1 MICFSYGGGMK
12 YFFGMV
18 VIFCFFAAN
27 IPAQDPR
34 VDPAFRP
41 QSVPSGIHERF
52 QTVSVPGLRALSCA
66 GATTIQCGDVV
77 AGDTVGLPNT
87 QDVYGGVTG
96 TFSGSEQVYALTLSA
111 TTNIDIYLEDHPGR
125 GQYLFLLERG
135 QCNPNLVI
143 EGGVDDIHLDGA
155 IAGTYYLVVD
165 GRSPADNGPYTLRIV
180 CNTPVSPPDCDA
192 FYTVTNP
199 AAYSWYDALGGTLHT
214 LGDNVNTG
222 FLPLPFTFNYYG
234 TDYSSIAICSNGWA
248 SFVSDTSFA
257 YFNTTIPG
265 TTDPNA
271 MLAIQWDNLVTDQV
285 YTQTMGTAPNR
296 VFVMEWYQAYPC
308 CNATLPRNTFEIV
321 LFESTNEIL
330 FQYSTMASGVSSST
344 IGIEN
349 IDGTSGFQIYYN
361 QAPNLTNSAIKF
373 SPSGITFPDCATA
386 SNLYCNTTV
395 AGDTSAAGRSNRVLA
410 YSCGVDTYA
419 GNEQVYLLTL
429 TQPEV
434 IRFDLTDT
442 GSREMDLFVLSS
454 CSQCECLAGGREDVK
469 ASLRPGTYTIVV
481 DGFTPAD
488 DGPFTLTATCTSCV
502 DPDKHERWIICE
514 NPDDPSITPSTTSA
528 FTWYFDDCDYCRD
541 SGNPCFTSPCTFDM
555 YIVAECGA
563 EMHMPLWD
571 NESGDL
577 RIYDMMAE
585 QYVYLYAQST
595 GGWSAQGYEIAWQ
608 DCSGMNPNWNN
619 VTTDIWFY
627 GSPTLCGIYRAEFVN
642 WGGFIWE
649 LYSNCT
655 GTSSPG
661 FRIFDN
667 YCEALANYDPYPV
680 LSVESMTISG
690 TCPTYTV
697 DYAIS
702 NAGCSPATT
711 TVVVNSDLGGFAEH
725 EEANIQPGE
734 TRTGSITFS
743 VQSSGTGTIY
753 AYADL
758 YNEVQEC
765 QEAGD
770 TATACSISGGGPVAT
785 QSVTCNCVIP
795 QFSDVQ
801 LNDVCTGIQLTWSP
815 AVFGSGAGHYD
826 LYRSTVSFEDAL
838 LQPPIATLLTATS
851 YLNTGTVFGTTYYYV
866 VKAEDSQAAP
876 PGCSAGPHN
885 GLYTDV
891 NAGPITENVT
901 RPNAT
906 ASNTGPYCEG
916 ETIQLLASPDGM
928 SSYSWTGP
936 NGFTSTDQN
945 PTIPN
950 ATLAMAG
957 TYNLT
962 ITQYGCT
969 RSAKTEVF
977 IDTAPAVEAGPDED
991 ACLNDPAFAL
1001 SGQSPAGGV
1010 WSGPGVTDG
1019 ALGIFSPSVAG
1030 AGVHVITY
1038 AYSAPDGCT
1047 ISDTKNVTVYSLP
1060 EPTITGPAEMCPG
1073 ESVSLDAGAGYASYL
1088 WNPGGQTTRTVTV
1101 SPGSTTTYTVTVTDG
1116 NGCQGS
1122 DTHEVVVHSLPA
1134 ITAGNTGPY
1143 CVGETIQL
1151 SGSPDGMT
1159 SYAWVGPAGF
1169 TSSFQNPSIPNATT
1183 ARAGTY
1189 TLTVETS
1196 DGCTGSAQTT
1206 VTVHANPTP
1215 TITGPTETCEGQSV
1229 TLDAGAGYASYLWS
1243 PGGQTTRT
1251 ITVSPGSTTTYSVT
1265 VSDSNGCQGSDSH
1278 QVVVHA
1284 LPTASA
1290 SNTGP
1295 YCEGETIQLNGGPAG
1310 MASYG
1315 WTGPNGFT
1323 SALQNPTIP
1332 GATTAMA
1339 GTYTLTVQ
1347 TNDGCTDT
1355 AQTTVTVYANPTP
1368 TITGPTETC
1377 EGQSVTLDAGA
1388 GYAWY
1393 LWSPG
1398 GQTTR
1403 TITVSPGSTTTYN
1416 LTVTDGNGC
1425 QGIDTH
1431 TVAVLVLP
1439 AATASNGG
1447 PYCESETIQLN
1458 GGPAGMASY
1467 NWTGPDGFSS
1477 TQQNP
1482 AIPGATAAKAGT
1494 YTLTV
1499 QASNGC
1505 FGTAVTTVTVV
1516 PSMDIHVLPEGPET
1530 LCTGENADL
1539 TVRISGGS
1547 GRYGLQWTED
1557 GSDLSGEAG
1566 EAAWNEGG
1574 TGISDNDPVGT
1585 TFLLAGFESS
1595 PPVGDAF
1602 LDFNLAGSANLTSCV
1617 RIDLEAPGGAVYTLK
1632 NYGESN
1638 QSPYDV
1644 TTLYNA
1650 EGPGDYHVTVFEDSG
1665 CGSGTVDIVD
1675 LFMGI
1680 GSNLSRSYGTPQSH
1694 AYSCSVTDRGVVSG
1708 CEGEDTTPT
1717 EVSWVDITASA
1728 SNTGP
1733 YCESQTIQLSGGPA
1747 GMASYSW
1754 TGPNGFT
1761 SALQNPTIPGAT
1773 TAMAGTYTLTV
1784 QTNDGCTDTAQTTVT
1799 VYANPT
1805 PTITGP
1811 TETCEGQS
1819 VTLDAGAGYASYLWS
1834 PGGQT
1839 TRTIT
1844 VSPSST
1850 TTFSVTVSDSNGCQ
1864 GSDGHQV
1871 IVHALPTASASN
1883 TGPYCENQTIQLNGG
1898 PAGMAS
1904 YSWTGPNGFTS
1915 ALQNPTIPGATTAM
1929 AGTYT
1934 LTVQTNDGCTDTAQT
1949 TVTVY
1954 ANPTPTITGP
1964 TETCEGQSVTL
1975 DAGAGY
1981 ASYLWSPGGQTTRTI
1996 TVSPSSTTTFSVT
2009 VSDSNGC
2016 QGSDGHQVIV
2026 HALPTA
2032 SASNTGPYCENQTI
2046 QLNGGPAGMASY
2058 SWTGPNGFTSALQ
2071 NPTIPGATTAMA
2083 GTYTLTVQTNDGCT
2097 DTAQTTVTVYAN
2109 PTPTITGPTETCEGQ
2124 SVTLDAGAG
2133 YASYLWSPG
2142 GQTTR
2147 TITVSP
2153 SSTTTFSVTVSDSN
2167 GCQGSDG
2174 HQVIVHALP
2183 TASAS
2188 NTGPYC
2194 ENQTIQLNGGPAG
2207 MASYSW
2213 TGPNGFTSALQN
2225 PTIPGATTAM
2235 AGTYTLTVQTNDGCT
2250 DTAQT
2255 TVTVYANPTP
2265 TITGPTETCEGQSV
2279 TLDAGAGYASYL
2291 WSPGGQTTRTIT
2303 VSPSSTTTFSVT
2315 VSDSNGCQGSDSH
2328 QVIVHALPTASASNT
2343 GPYCESQTI
2352 QLNGGPAGMAS
2363 YSWTGP
2369 NGFTSALQNPTIPG
2383 ATTAMAGTYTLTVQT
2398 NDGCTD
2404 TAQTTVTVYANP
2416 TPTIT
2421 GPTET
2426 CEGQS
2431 VTLDAGAGYASY
2443 LWSPGGQTTR
2453 TITVSPSSTTT
2464 FSVTVSDSNG
2474 CQGSDSHQV
2483 IVHALPTASA
2493 SNTGPYCESQ
2503 TIQLNG
2509 GPAGMAS
2516 YSWTGP
2522 NGFTSALQNPTI
2534 PGATT
2539 AMAGTYTLT
2548 VETVDGCTDT
2558 AQTTVEVNLTA
2569 TATASNGGPYCE
2581 GETIQLNG
2589 GPAGMASYGWTGPG
2603 GFTSALQNPTIPNAT
2618 NAMAGTYTLTIQTN
2632 DGCTGSEQTTVTV
2645 HLNPTPTIT
2654 GPTETC
2660 EGQSVTLDAGA
2671 GYASYL
2677 WSPGGQTTRTITVSP
2692 SSTTTFSV
2700 TVSDSNGC
2708 QGSDSHQVIVHA
2720 LPTAS
2725 ASNTGPYCESQT
2737 IQLNGGPAGM
2747 ASYGWTGPGGFTSAL
2762 QNPTIPNATNA
2773 MAGTYTL
2780 TVETVDG
2787 CTDTAQTTVEVNL
2800 TATATA
2806 SNGGPYCEGETIQ
2819 LNGGPAGMASYG
2831 WTGPNGFT
2839 SALQNPTIPGATM
2852 AMAGTYTL
2860 TIQTNEGCTGSEQT
2874 SVTIYPAA
2882 VANASNGGPY
2892 CEGQTIELTGLPSGM
2907 AGYVWSGP
2915 DGFSSALQNPT
2926 ISNAT
2931 VTMAGAY
2938 TLTIQ
2943 TSDGCVSTA
2952 QTEVEVNLTATAAA
2966 SNGGPYCEGETI
2978 QLMGGPNGMASYTWS
2993 GPNGYSSLLQNP
3005 SILNATT
3012 AMTGTYTLTVQTT
3025 DGCTGS
3031 AQTLVTV
3038 VSQPLAEAGPDRS
3051 LTCTTLSVTL
3061 LGSAGGGSGSFSYNW
3076 VPSTGLDNPNLA
3088 QPACSQSGTYTLTVT
3103 DTVTGCTDS
3112 DTVVVSDD
3120 TTPPLVTAGPDKV
3133 LTCSVTAVILEGGAS
3148 GGSGSYSYSWA
3159 PVIGLSDP
3167 ASPQPT
3173 CNQPGTYTLTVT
3185 DNATG
3190 CVSSDSMTV
3199 TEVTLLPAASFSPL
3213 NQTVCVNTEVCWTST
3228 SLYADTYLWNF
3239 GTGTD
3244 FSSDPNPCFTYTE
3257 PGTYTVTLTVTN
3269 DCGVDVETGSI
3280 TIDPV
3285 PEASFNYTTQ
3295 SGTYCVGRAV
3305 NFTDTSTNTPIS
3317 WQWDFGDGATSTL
3330 QNPSHTYS
3338 IDGSFTVTL
3347 IACNVCGC
3355 SEPYT
3360 REITIIADCNTNC
3373 SANSHPIGCEGG
3385 TPVEVLGNTSTDTD
3399 NYNTS
3404 YYACKPDINYGGPN
3418 FTYRLNFD
3426 PGANFI
3432 ITLEETVPEPNGY
3445 ELDLILSSECNPPSC
3460 LAWGDTDLGFD
3471 DFTPENDRFFL
3482 IVDGRDGTSGPYKI
3496 TVTCL
3501 PPDQTGSCSGPS
3513 FSGITQALD
3522 NDPCGLG
3529 GVKVVWPAVVDWGT
3543 DKNGDACT
3551 GGTFEVL
3558 RAPVSSPASEI
3569 TVGSGLSGIEYVDIS
3584 AVRDEDY
3591 LYRVNAV
3598 NSCCAEPTRT
3608 GLTDVGTDKINAP
3621 PVFTGLVSAIDV
3633 DSPTGC
3639 AASGIALSWPSADF
3653 GDATGSYRILRSLV
3667 IEGTN
3672 PVVLEE
3678 SYTGTSYVDTT
3689 ATPNI
3694 MYYYRIEAVNECG
3707 IAEDG
3712 GGGTVPGIDLA
3723 GSPGAREP
3731 SPMDQEPAAE
3741 PFLLAKSGT
3750 DVTFSWEET
3759 GVTYNLYRGSL
3770 GALRSGYYDHSAISQ
3785 CNIVGNSITFN
3796 VGDGNYYYLITA
3808 SACAGGGESS
3818 YGRDGTSTERPT
3830 AADTTGI
3837 TCP

>member
-1229 TLDAGAGYASYLWS
+1229 TLDAGAGYASYL
-1243 PGGQTTRT
+1243 
-1251 ITVSPGSTTTYSVT
+1251 
-1265 VSDSNGCQGSDSH
+1265 
-1278 QVVVHA
+1278 
-1284 LPTASA
+1284 
-1290 SNTGP
+1290 
-1295 YCEGETIQLNGGPAG
+1295 
-1310 MASYG
+1310 
-1315 WTGPNGFT
+1315 
-1323 SALQNPTIP
+1323 
-1332 GATTAMA
+1332 
-1339 GTYTLTVQ
+1339 
-1347 TNDGCTDT
+1347 
-1355 AQTTVTVYANPTP
+1355 
-1368 TITGPTETC
+1368 
-1377 EGQSVTLDAGA
+1377 
-1388 GYAWY
+1388 
-1393 LWSPG
+1393 
-1398 GQTTR
+1398 
-1403 TITVSPGSTTTYN
+1403 
-1416 LTVTDGNGC
+1416 
-1425 QGIDTH
+1425 
-1431 TVAVLVLP
+1431 
-1439 AATASNGG
+1439 
-1447 PYCESETIQLN
+1447 
-1458 GGPAGMASY
+1458 
-1467 NWTGPDGFSS
+1467 
-1477 TQQNP
+1477 
-1482 AIPGATAAKAGT
+1482 
-1494 YTLTV
+1494 
-1499 QASNGC
+1499 
-1505 FGTAVTTVTVV
+1505 
-1516 PSMDIHVLPEGPET
+1516 
-1530 LCTGENADL
+1530 
-1539 TVRISGGS
+1539 
-1547 GRYGLQWTED
+1547 
-1557 GSDLSGEAG
+1557 
-1566 EAAWNEGG
+1566 
-1574 TGISDNDPVGT
+1574 
-1585 TFLLAGFESS
+1585 
-1595 PPVGDAF
+1595 
-1602 LDFNLAGSANLTSCV
+1602 
-1617 RIDLEAPGGAVYTLK
+1617 
-1632 NYGESN
+1632 
-1638 QSPYDV
+1638 
-1644 TTLYNA
+1644 
-1650 EGPGDYHVTVFEDSG
+1650 
-1665 CGSGTVDIVD
+1665 
-1675 LFMGI
+1675 
-1680 GSNLSRSYGTPQSH
+1680 
-1694 AYSCSVTDRGVVSG
+1694 
-1708 CEGEDTTPT
+1708 
-1717 EVSWVDITASA
+1717 
-1728 SNTGP
+1728 
-1733 YCESQTIQLSGGPA
+1733 
-1747 GMASYSW
+1747 
-1754 TGPNGFT
+1754 
-1761 SALQNPTIPGAT
+1761 
-1773 TAMAGTYTLTV
+1773 
-1784 QTNDGCTDTAQTTVT
+1784 
-1799 VYANPT
+1799 
-1805 PTITGP
+1805 
-1811 TETCEGQS
+1811 
-1819 VTLDAGAGYASYLWS
+1819 
-1834 PGGQT
+1834 
-1839 TRTIT
+1839 
-1844 VSPSST
+1844 
-1850 TTFSVTVSDSNGCQ
+1850 
-1864 GSDGHQV
+1864 
-1871 IVHALPTASASN
+1871 
-1883 TGPYCENQTIQLNGG
+1883 
-1898 PAGMAS
+1898 
-1904 YSWTGPNGFTS
+1904 
-1915 ALQNPTIPGATTAM
+1915 
-1929 AGTYT
+1929 
-1934 LTVQTNDGCTDTAQT
+1934 
-1949 TVTVY
+1949 
-1954 ANPTPTITGP
+1954 
-1964 TETCEGQSVTL
+1964 
-1975 DAGAGY
+1975 
-1981 ASYLWSPGGQTTRTI
+1981 
-1996 TVSPSSTTTFSVT
+1996 
-2009 VSDSNGC
+2009 
-2016 QGSDGHQVIV
+2016 
-2026 HALPTA
+2026 
-2032 SASNTGPYCENQTI
+2032 
-2046 QLNGGPAGMASY
+2046 
-2058 SWTGPNGFTSALQ
+2058 
-2071 NPTIPGATTAMA
+2071 
-2083 GTYTLTVQTNDGCT
+2083 
-2097 DTAQTTVTVYAN
+2097 
-2109 PTPTITGPTETCEGQ
+2109 
-2124 SVTLDAGAG
+2124 
-2133 YASYLWSPG
+2133 
-2142 GQTTR
+2142 
-2147 TITVSP
+2147 
-2153 SSTTTFSVTVSDSN
+2153 
-2167 GCQGSDG
+2167 
-2174 HQVIVHALP
+2174 
-2183 TASAS
+2183 
-2188 NTGPYC
+2188 
-2194 ENQTIQLNGGPAG
+2194 
-2207 MASYSW
+2207 
-2213 TGPNGFTSALQN
+2213 
-2225 PTIPGATTAM
+2225 
-2235 AGTYTLTVQTNDGCT
+2235 
-2250 DTAQT
+2250 
-2255 TVTVYANPTP
+2255 
-2265 TITGPTETCEGQSV
+2265 
-2279 TLDAGAGYASYL
+2279 
-2291 WSPGGQTTRTIT
+2291 
-2303 VSPSSTTTFSVT
+2303 
-2315 VSDSNGCQGSDSH
+2315 
-2328 QVIVHALPTASASNT
+2328 
-2343 GPYCESQTI
+2343 
-2352 QLNGGPAGMAS
+2352 
-2363 YSWTGP
+2363 
-2369 NGFTSALQNPTIPG
+2369 
-2383 ATTAMAGTYTLTVQT
+2383 
-2398 NDGCTD
+2398 
-2404 TAQTTVTVYANP
+2404 
-2416 TPTIT
+2416 
-2421 GPTET
+2421 
-2426 CEGQS
+2426 
-2431 VTLDAGAGYASY
+2431 
-2443 LWSPGGQTTR
+2443 
-2453 TITVSPSSTTT
+2453 
-2464 FSVTVSDSNG
+2464 
-2474 CQGSDSHQV
+2474 
-2483 IVHALPTASA
+2483 
-2493 SNTGPYCESQ
+2493 
-2503 TIQLNG
+2503 
-2509 GPAGMAS
+2509 
-2516 YSWTGP
+2516 
-2522 NGFTSALQNPTI
+2522 
-2534 PGATT
+2534 
-2539 AMAGTYTLT
+2539 
-2548 VETVDGCTDT
+2548 
-2558 AQTTVEVNLTA
+2558 
-2569 TATASNGGPYCE
+2569 
-2581 GETIQLNG
+2581 
-2589 GPAGMASYGWTGPG
+2589 
-2603 GFTSALQNPTIPNAT
+2603 
-2618 NAMAGTYTLTIQTN
+2618 
-2632 DGCTGSEQTTVTV
+2632 
-2645 HLNPTPTIT
+2645 
-2654 GPTETC
+2654 
-2660 EGQSVTLDAGA
+2660 
-2671 GYASYL
+2671 
-2677 WSPGGQTTRTITVSP
+2677 
-2692 SSTTTFSV
+2692 
-2700 TVSDSNGC
+2700 
-2708 QGSDSHQVIVHA
+2708 
-2720 LPTAS
+2720 
-2725 ASNTGPYCESQT
+2725 
-2737 IQLNGGPAGM
+2737 
-2747 ASYGWTGPGGFTSAL
+2747 
-2762 QNPTIPNATNA
+2762 
-2773 MAGTYTL
+2773 
-2780 TVETVDG
+2780 
-2787 CTDTAQTTVEVNL
+2787 
-2800 TATATA
+2800 
-2806 SNGGPYCEGETIQ
+2806 
-2819 LNGGPAGMASYG
+2819 
-2831 WTGPNGFT
+2831 
-2839 SALQNPTIPGATM
+2839 
-2852 AMAGTYTL
+2852 
-2860 TIQTNEGCTGSEQT
+2860 
-2874 SVTIYPAA
+2874 
-2882 VANASNGGPY
+2882 
-2892 CEGQTIELTGLPSGM
+2892 
-2907 AGYVWSGP
+2907 
-2915 DGFSSALQNPT
+2915 
-2926 ISNAT
+2926 
-2931 VTMAGAY
+2931 
-2938 TLTIQ
+2938 
-2943 TSDGCVSTA
+2943 
-2952 QTEVEVNLTATAAA
+2952 
-2966 SNGGPYCEGETI
+2966 
-2978 QLMGGPNGMASYTWS
+2978 
-2993 GPNGYSSLLQNP
+2993 
-3005 SILNATT
+3005 
-3012 AMTGTYTLTVQTT
+3012 
-3025 DGCTGS
+3025 
-3031 AQTLVTV
+3031 
-3038 VSQPLAEAGPDRS
+3038 
-3051 LTCTTLSVTL
+3051 
-3061 LGSAGGGSGSFSYNW
+3061 
-3076 VPSTGLDNPNLA
+3076 
-3088 QPACSQSGTYTLTVT
+3088 
-3103 DTVTGCTDS
+3103 
-3112 DTVVVSDD
+3112 
-3120 TTPPLVTAGPDKV
+3120 
-3133 LTCSVTAVILEGGAS
+3133 
-3148 GGSGSYSYSWA
+3148 
-3159 PVIGLSDP
+3159 
-3167 ASPQPT
+3167 
-3173 CNQPGTYTLTVT
+3173 
-3185 DNATG
+3185 
-3190 CVSSDSMTV
+3190 
-3199 TEVTLLPAASFSPL
+3199 
-3213 NQTVCVNTEVCWTST
+3213 
-3228 SLYADTYLWNF
+3228 
-3239 GTGTD
+3239 
-3244 FSSDPNPCFTYTE
+3244 
-3257 PGTYTVTLTVTN
+3257 
-3269 DCGVDVETGSI
+3269 
-3280 TIDPV
+3280 
-3285 PEASFNYTTQ
+3285 
-3295 SGTYCVGRAV
+3295 
-3305 NFTDTSTNTPIS
+3305 
-3317 WQWDFGDGATSTL
+3317 
-3330 QNPSHTYS
+3330 
-3338 IDGSFTVTL
+3338 
-3347 IACNVCGC
+3347 
-3355 SEPYT
+3355 
-3360 REITIIADCNTNC
+3360 
-3373 SANSHPIGCEGG
+3373 
-3385 TPVEVLGNTSTDTD
+3385 
-3399 NYNTS
+3399 
-3404 YYACKPDINYGGPN
+3404 
-3418 FTYRLNFD
+3418 
-3426 PGANFI
+3426 
-3432 ITLEETVPEPNGY
+3432 
-3445 ELDLILSSECNPPSC
+3445 
-3460 LAWGDTDLGFD
+3460 
-3471 DFTPENDRFFL
+3471 
-3482 IVDGRDGTSGPYKI
+3482 
-3496 TVTCL
+3496 
-3501 PPDQTGSCSGPS
+3501 
-3513 FSGITQALD
+3513 
-3522 NDPCGLG
+3522 
-3529 GVKVVWPAVVDWGT
+3529 
-3543 DKNGDACT
+3543 
-3551 GGTFEVL
+3551 
-3558 RAPVSSPASEI
+3558 
-3569 TVGSGLSGIEYVDIS
+3569 
-3584 AVRDEDY
+3584 
-3591 LYRVNAV
+3591 
-3598 NSCCAEPTRT
+3598 
-3608 GLTDVGTDKINAP
+3608 
-3621 PVFTGLVSAIDV
+3621 
-3633 DSPTGC
+3633 
-3639 AASGIALSWPSADF
+3639 
-3653 GDATGSYRILRSLV
+3653 
-3667 IEGTN
+3667 
-3672 PVVLEE
+3672 
-3678 SYTGTSYVDTT
+3678 
-3689 ATPNI
+3689 
-3694 MYYYRIEAVNECG
+3694 
-3707 IAEDG
+3707 
-3712 GGGTVPGIDLA
+3712 
-3723 GSPGAREP
+3723 
-3731 SPMDQEPAAE
+3731 
-3741 PFLLAKSGT
+3741 
-3750 DVTFSWEET
+3750 
-3759 GVTYNLYRGSL
+3759 
-3770 GALRSGYYDHSAISQ
+3770 
-3785 CNIVGNSITFN
+3785 
-3796 VGDGNYYYLITA
+3796 
-3808 SACAGGGESS
+3808 
-3818 YGRDGTSTERPT
+3818 
-3830 AADTTGI
+3830 
-3837 TCP
+3837 